1 MRELRHLQPFTLLS
15 CLPFSTAYFFS
26 MCFTGLHLS
35 FTSNLR
41 MTERLVSLLLCL
53 SLVVQKG
60 IITDL
65 YMRLYPMQ
73 RLRRA
78 RAKRANSQQTWRRK
92 SYLAPADVQMKIV
105 DVGVG
110 GQAREESSGDTKQPS
125 KGGNNRGG
133 APKEFH
139 VSLFQCS
146 SDNWPRQDGA
156 FFATVYKV
164 LGKRRQ
170 HFWKATGTVNHP
182 SHSNRRN
189 RIASLASNCCIASVA
204 NCNSCQTQS
213 GSKQSIS
220 CCF

>member
-1 MRELRHLQPFTLLS
+1 MRELRHLQPFALLS
-15 CLPFSTAYFFS
+15 CLPFSTAFSFS

-35 FTSNLR
+35 LPSNLR

-65 YMRLYPMQ
+65 YRSLYPMQ

-78 RAKRANSQQTWRRK
+78 RAKRANSRQTWRRK

-110 GQAREESSGDTKQPS
+110 GQACEESPGHTKQPS

-133 APKEFH
+133 APKVEFH

-156 FFATVYKV
+156 FFC
-164 LGKRRQ
+164 
-170 HFWKATGTVNHP
+170 
-182 SHSNRRN
+182 NR
-189 RIASLASNCCIASVA
+189 V
-204 NCNSCQTQS
+204 
-213 GSKQSIS
+213 
-220 CCF
+220 